1 MSGYDREAA
10 ARLFGTEVPADPA
23 AGRPQAAT
31 IGCWIAITFAG
42 LGLASA
48 LLGLVAWLAVGRAPV
63 SPNTPMAFV
72 FEHFRELSIT
82 QACFNL
88 LILVGA
94 SNALRRVNWGRR
106 VTQGLMSLLAVIFL
120 ALGFYMASSAPVG
133 SGGLDSACMAFWKA
147 GAIVSSILWGA
158 GPAAAVLWLLERP
171 SVKDWFALGAAV
183 SNG

>member
-1 MSGYDREAA
+1 
-10 ARLFGTEVPADPA
+10 
-23 AGRPQAAT
+23 
-31 IGCWIAITFAG
+31 
-42 LGLASA
+42 
-48 LLGLVAWLAVGRAPV
+48 
-63 SPNTPMAFV
+63 MAFV

-133 SGGLDSACMAFWKA
+133 SGGLDSAFMAFWKA
-147 GAIVSSILWGA
+147 AAIVNSILWGA

-171 SVKDWFALGAAV
+171 SVKEWFAVGAAG